1 MARGGKDDARS
12 MSGAERAAVLIF
24 TLGEDRA
31 ARIFSHMSDDEI
43 KEISQAM
50 ASIGTVGSG
59 VVERLLF
66 DFTEQLSST
75 SSMMGNLESTER
87 LLAKVLDKNRVSS
100 IMEDIRGPAGRT
112 MWDKLGNV
120 SETVL
125 ASYLKNEY
133 PQTVAVVLSKITP
146 DHAAKVLA
154 VLPEP
159 FAMEVVNRMLR
170 METVQ
175 KEILDDIERTL
186 RSEFMTN
193 LARTNKRD
201 PHESMAEIF
210 NNLDR
215 SSEAKFMTALE
226 ERNKESA
233 DKIKSLMFTFEDIGK
248 INDQG
253 IQAILRVA
261 DKAKLPVALKG
272 ANETMR
278 GLFTRNMSE
287 RASKLLM
294 EDIASLGPIRVR
306 DVEEAQSHLAQ
317 IAKDLQAKG
326 EITVAKDNQ
335 QEEMVY

>member
-1 MARGGKDDARS
+1 RLGRGVDRRSRPAPARAASGHAPAGDASGGRRQPAVGRGG
-12 MSGAERAAVLIF
+12 SGRGAQRLPS
-24 TLGEDRA
+24 A
-31 ARIFSHMSDDEI
+31 ARRP
-43 KEISQAM
+43 QPRAGRR
-50 ASIGTVGSG
+50 ARARPGTRSGGGGGRCDVGCHAG
-59 VVERLLF
+59 
-66 DFTEQLSST
+66 
-75 SSMMGNLESTER
+75 G
-87 LLAKVLDKNRVSS
+87 
-100 IMEDIRGPAGRT
+100 RGPAGRT